1 MDHQNIPLKKQKS
14 REFSG
19 SPENLGLAN
28 GPGSIPGQGTKILQ
42 NAWPKKKN
50 FFFFKENEKATDS
63 GNIICKTDYLTKE
76 LYATF

>member
-1 MDHQNIPLKKQKS
+1 MDHQNIPLRKQKS

-42 NAWPKKKN
+42 NAWPKKKKK
-50 FFFFKENEKATDS
+50 FFFFLKKM
-63 GNIICKTDYLTKE
+63 KK
-76 LYATF
+76 